1 MNNLIQLF
9 DSLKEMYL
17 RYLESPFDL
26 RYPDLRT
33 ERRQLLD

>member
-26 RYPDLRT
+26 RIASR
-33 ERRQLLD
+33 